1 MFRQRKVNWGHSFD
15 KPVKAE
21 IKHAFYFSC
30 STRCGPSNLQK
41 TGTFPS
47 RNGNALAKWYLYT
60 ISKSYAG
67 TRIMAFQEPKRL
79 SLYVFPLLFR
89 TASNLSLC
97 WNRFLR
103 RIKTK
108 YTNTVMRRRR
118 ESNEVRLSFT
128 PHFWFI
134 CVRTVRALLKLRK
147 VKYNL
152 TLGNNYRHFVSRL
165 RESANKTP
173 SGMFSETTGVV
184 KTQPWAAVT

>member
-47 RNGNALAKWYLYT
+47 RNGNALAKWYLHT
-60 ISKSYAG
+60 ISKPATFLLRFSSPVSNCK
-67 TRIMAFQEPKRL
+67 Q
-79 SLYVFPLLFR
+79 SQPLLKSVPS
-89 TASNLSLC
+89 SNK
-97 WNRFLR
+97 NEVHRD
-103 RIKTK
+103 
-108 YTNTVMRRRR
+108 TVMRRRR
-118 ESNEVRLSFT
+118 ESNEVRLPFT

-152 TLGNNYRHFVSRL
+152 TRGNNYRHFVSRL